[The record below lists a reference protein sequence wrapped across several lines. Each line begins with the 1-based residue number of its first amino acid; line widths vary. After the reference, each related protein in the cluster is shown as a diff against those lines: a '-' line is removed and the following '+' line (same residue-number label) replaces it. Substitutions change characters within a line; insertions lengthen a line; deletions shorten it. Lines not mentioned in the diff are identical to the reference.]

1 MPNVMYVLCLGRQL
15 AADFLF
21 LLSLEE
27 GIAEAAAAATAV
39 RAVGLALNG
48 HAPHHG
54 EGGGQG
60 LELGHNLTTANL
72 LRDMM
77 GSTAGLRHA
86 VELQK
91 SNNCILI
98 SVLMGDISWFNFIN

>member
-21 LLSLEE
+21 HLSLEE
-27 GIAEAAAAATAV
+27 GIAEAAAAVAAAAEAAAAAATAV

-77 GSTAGLRHA
+77 GSTA
-86 VELQK
+86 
-91 SNNCILI
+91 
-98 SVLMGDISWFNFIN
+98 